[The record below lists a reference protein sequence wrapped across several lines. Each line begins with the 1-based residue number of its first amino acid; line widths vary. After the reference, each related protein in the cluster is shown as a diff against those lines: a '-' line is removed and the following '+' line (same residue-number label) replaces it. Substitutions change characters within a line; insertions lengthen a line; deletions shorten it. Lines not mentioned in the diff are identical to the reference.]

1 MQQQQQQQQQQIN
14 QITDRCPTC
23 NQIRV
28 TNLPITSAATSPP
41 SFAMSN
47 PISSAKQQQHQSIIP
62 PLIGSN
68 FTVVSSLTASS
79 SLSSSSSSINSTNV
93 NKMQHST
100 QNVFTDKK

>member
-47 PISSAKQQQHQSIIP
+47 PISSAKQQHQSIIP